1 MQGEIGERSIGAENE
16 YKPVAG
22 RGWEDEVN
30 LWDMPETWDAEG
42 SQKSL
47 QVTLV
52 EMHSS
57 EDMETEKATSYSQAA
72 PQWRDKDTN
81 PPINHQTQNAEIKM
95 EQRLWEWPTK
105 NLTNS

>member
-1 MQGEIGERSIGAENE
+1 
-16 YKPVAG
+16 
-22 RGWEDEVN
+22 
-30 LWDMPETWDAEG
+30 MPETWDAEG

-81 PPINHQTQNAEIKM
+81 PPINH
-95 EQRLWEWPTK
+95 
-105 NLTNS
+105 